1 MPLVKIKRSKENRL
15 VHVKL
20 NLPEKRNVLSL
31 KMIAELTEAFEQLA
45 TDSEAQVLVLS
56 GEGVHFC
63 AGGDLNWMLFKP
75 ESSDTEN
82 INQIKPLSRLFHFL
96 NAFPLP
102 VIGDVRGS
110 AFGGALGLI
119 ALCDIVLADKK
130 SQFCFSEVK
139 LALAPALIA
148 PFVLK
153 KIAFSKA
160 GELMLSG
167 RVFDSEEALKMN
179 LIHFVGDSKEK
190 QNYLEKLVSQLLS
203 YDRKALKH
211 IKHFLK
217 KLSALKEEEVDDY
230 CLQTLAHRRKS
241 PEAVRRIQ
249 SFLNRKKQAR

>member
-1 MPLVKIKRSKENRL
+1 MQLVKIERSKENRL

-31 KMIAELTEAFEQLA
+31 KMIAELTEVLEQLA
-45 TDSEAQVLVLS
+45 ADPEVQVLMLS
-56 GEGVHFC
+56 GEGAHFC
-63 AGGDLNWMLFKP
+63 AGGDLNWMLLKP

-82 INQIKPLSRLFHFL
+82 INQIKNLFRLFRL
-96 NAFPLP
+96 LDSFPLP

-139 LALAPALIA
+139 LALVPALIA

-153 KIAFSKA
+153 KITLSKA

-167 RVFDSEEALKMN
+167 RVFDSKEALEMS
-179 LIHFVGDSKEK
+179 LIHFAGDSKEK
-190 QNYLEKLVSQLLS
+190 KEYLEKLVSQLLS

-211 IKHFLK
+211 IKQFLK
-217 KLSALKEEEVDDY
+217 KLPELKGGEADDY
-230 CLQTLAHRRKS
+230 CLQTLAERRKS
-241 PEAVRRIQ
+241 PEAARRIQ
-249 SFLNRKKQAR
+249 NFLNRKK